1 MTRLIGI
8 RRGHV
13 AGILLDLGVSSLQFD
28 CARAAFPITRC
39 PLDMRMDAT
48 QALSAW
54 HVVNTYPQEPLAKVS
69 PITARRTAN
78 ALRV

>member
-1 MTRLIGI
+1 
-8 RRGHV
+8 
-13 AGILLDLGVSSLQFD
+13 
-28 CARAAFPITRC
+28 
-39 PLDMRMDAT
+39 MRMDAT